1 MSRLLSTKCVANSI
15 ITGIVN
21 SVIMLLHAVS
31 DTDNATSPL
40 AIMEKMLDEL
50 PPGEQAMSMMP
61 IKNRGSSWKTCPKA
75 NASIGSRMIWPASP
89 AIMGRGRLRNSLKS
103 SVCNVSPSSN
113 INKVRMLVSGCSSQS
128 TDDIYQM
135 MENASSKSN
144 GSESSGQSDMVSDNS
159 PRVYTEDY
167 KECNKNY
174 MPELVQ
180 TGETAK
186 VTIGSRN
193 DTLSFT
199 VTDALITDDFS
210 DLRQL
215 TSQAAYD
222 NIRNFLLYVET
233 DDYID
238 EQGNILDSERGVE
251 RKALFV
257 KLSIKNENNS
267 EYTLPIHSL
276 SLYSI
281 KKENSVMKYRR
292 LKGTND
298 GGPICAN
305 APDAFTLKSA
315 SKITLQPG
323 EEKEEV
329 LIYFEEDKWVEQYT
343 YRYDKDIGKG
353 VYGDLV
359 YGDDISYD
367 NIYFSTSFMYE
378 SNNQNKDRGY
388 FEKIKSLIKL
398 DIRQE

>member
-1 MSRLLSTKCVANSI
+1 MKRKSI
-15 ITGIVN
+15 IF
-21 SVIMLLHAVS
+21 
-31 DTDNATSPL
+31 
-40 AIMEKMLDEL
+40 AILCVL
-50 PPGEQAMSMMP
+50 
-61 IKNRGSSWKTCPKA
+61 
-75 NASIGSRMIWPASP
+75 
-89 AIMGRGRLRNSLKS
+89 
-103 SVCNVSPSSN
+103 
-113 INKVRMLVSGCSSQS
+113 MLVSGCSSQS

-222 NIRNFLLYVET
+222 NIRNFLFYVET

>member
-1 MSRLLSTKCVANSI
+1 MKRKSI
-15 ITGIVN
+15 IF
-21 SVIMLLHAVS
+21 
-31 DTDNATSPL
+31 
-40 AIMEKMLDEL
+40 AILCVL
-50 PPGEQAMSMMP
+50 
-61 IKNRGSSWKTCPKA
+61 
-75 NASIGSRMIWPASP
+75 
-89 AIMGRGRLRNSLKS
+89 
-103 SVCNVSPSSN
+103 
-113 INKVRMLVSGCSSQS
+113 MLVSGCSSQS

-359 YGDDISYD
+359 YGDDIYMT
-367 NIYFSTSFMYE
+367 IYIFQLHLCT
-378 SNNQNKDRGY
+378 KVI
-388 FEKIKSLIKL
+388 IKTRTEATLRRLRVLLNWI
-398 DIRQE
+398 

>member
-1 MSRLLSTKCVANSI
+1 MKRKSI
-15 ITGIVN
+15 IF
-21 SVIMLLHAVS
+21 
-31 DTDNATSPL
+31 
-40 AIMEKMLDEL
+40 AILCVL
-50 PPGEQAMSMMP
+50 
-61 IKNRGSSWKTCPKA
+61 
-75 NASIGSRMIWPASP
+75 
-89 AIMGRGRLRNSLKS
+89 
-103 SVCNVSPSSN
+103 
-113 INKVRMLVSGCSSQS
+113 MLVSGCSSQS

-281 KKENSVMKYRR
+281 KKENS
-292 LKGTND
+292 
-298 GGPICAN
+298 
-305 APDAFTLKSA
+305 DA
-315 SKITLQPG
+315 
-323 EEKEEV
+323 
-329 LIYFEEDKWVEQYT
+329 
-343 YRYDKDIGKG
+343 
-353 VYGDLV
+353 
-359 YGDDISYD
+359 
-367 NIYFSTSFMYE
+367 
-378 SNNQNKDRGY
+378 
-388 FEKIKSLIKL
+388 
-398 DIRQE
+398 

>member
-1 MSRLLSTKCVANSI
+1 MKRKSI
-15 ITGIVN
+15 IF
-21 SVIMLLHAVS
+21 
-31 DTDNATSPL
+31 
-40 AIMEKMLDEL
+40 AILCVL
-50 PPGEQAMSMMP
+50 
-61 IKNRGSSWKTCPKA
+61 
-75 NASIGSRMIWPASP
+75 
-89 AIMGRGRLRNSLKS
+89 
-103 SVCNVSPSSN
+103 
-113 INKVRMLVSGCSSQS
+113 MLVSGCSSQS

-388 FEKIKSLIKL
+388 F
-398 DIRQE
+398 

>member
-1 MSRLLSTKCVANSI
+1 MKRKSI
-15 ITGIVN
+15 IF
-21 SVIMLLHAVS
+21 
-31 DTDNATSPL
+31 
-40 AIMEKMLDEL
+40 AILCAL
-50 PPGEQAMSMMP
+50 
-61 IKNRGSSWKTCPKA
+61 
-75 NASIGSRMIWPASP
+75 
-89 AIMGRGRLRNSLKS
+89 
-103 SVCNVSPSSN
+103 
-113 INKVRMLVSGCSSQS
+113 MLVSGCSSQS

-144 GSESSGQSDMVSDNS
+144 SSESSGQSDMVSDNS
-159 PRVYTEDY
+159 PRVYTEGY
-167 KECNKNY
+167 KECNKDY

-180 TGETAK
+180 AGETAK

-199 VTDALITDDFS
+199 VTDAFITDDFS

-215 TSQAAYD
+215 TSQVAYD

-267 EYTLPIHSL
+267 EYTLDIPGL

-281 KKENSVMKYRR
+281 KMEDSVMKYRR
-292 LKGTND
+292 LEGAHD
-298 GGPICAN
+298 GGPICAD
-305 APDAFTLKSA
+305 APDAFTLKST

-343 YRYDKDIGKG
+343 HRYDKDIGKG

-367 NIYFSTSFMYE
+367 NIYFSTSFMEE

>member
-1 MSRLLSTKCVANSI
+1 MILRDCKEEFIYEKKKYNILCV
-15 ITGIVN
+15 
-21 SVIMLLHAVS
+21 L
-31 DTDNATSPL
+31 
-40 AIMEKMLDEL
+40 
-50 PPGEQAMSMMP
+50 
-61 IKNRGSSWKTCPKA
+61 
-75 NASIGSRMIWPASP
+75 
-89 AIMGRGRLRNSLKS
+89 
-103 SVCNVSPSSN
+103 
-113 INKVRMLVSGCSSQS
+113 MLVSGCSSQS

-257 KLSIKNENNS
+257 K
-267 EYTLPIHSL
+267 PIHSL

>member
-1 MSRLLSTKCVANSI
+1 MKRKSI
-15 ITGIVN
+15 IF
-21 SVIMLLHAVS
+21 
-31 DTDNATSPL
+31 
-40 AIMEKMLDEL
+40 AILCAL
-50 PPGEQAMSMMP
+50 
-61 IKNRGSSWKTCPKA
+61 
-75 NASIGSRMIWPASP
+75 
-89 AIMGRGRLRNSLKS
+89 
-103 SVCNVSPSSN
+103 
-113 INKVRMLVSGCSSQS
+113 MLVSGCSSQS

-144 GSESSGQSDMVSDNS
+144 SSESSGQSDMVSDNS
-159 PRVYTEDY
+159 PRVYTEGY
-167 KECNKNY
+167 KECNKDY

-180 TGETAK
+180 AGETAK

-267 EYTLPIHSL
+267 KYTLDIPGL
-276 SLYSI
+276 NLYSI
-281 KKENSVMKYRR
+281 KMENSVMKYRR
-292 LKGTND
+292 LEGTND
-298 GGPICAN
+298 GGPVCADS
-305 APDAFTLKSA
+305 PDAFTLKST

-359 YGDDISYD
+359 YGDNISYD
-367 NIYFSTSFMYE
+367 NIYFSTSFMDE

>member
-1 MSRLLSTKCVANSI
+1 MKRKSI
-15 ITGIVN
+15 IF
-21 SVIMLLHAVS
+21 
-31 DTDNATSPL
+31 
-40 AIMEKMLDEL
+40 AILCVL
-50 PPGEQAMSMMP
+50 
-61 IKNRGSSWKTCPKA
+61 
-75 NASIGSRMIWPASP
+75 
-89 AIMGRGRLRNSLKS
+89 
-103 SVCNVSPSSN
+103 
-113 INKVRMLVSGCSSQS
+113 MLVSGCSSQS

-144 GSESSGQSDMVSDNS
+144 SSESSGQSDMVSDNS
-159 PRVYTEDY
+159 PRVYTEGY
-167 KECNKNY
+167 KECNKDY
-174 MPELVQ
+174 MPELVRA
-180 TGETAK
+180 GETDK

-215 TSQAAYD
+215 TSQVAYD

-267 EYTLPIHSL
+267 EYTLDIPGL
-276 SLYSI
+276 NLYSI
-281 KKENSVMKYRR
+281 KMEDSVMKYRR
-292 LKGTND
+292 LEGAHD
-298 GGPICAN
+298 GGPICAD

-343 YRYDKDIGKG
+343 HRYDKDIGKG

-367 NIYFSTSFMYE
+367 NIYFSTSFMEE

>member
-1 MSRLLSTKCVANSI
+1 MKRKSI
-15 ITGIVN
+15 IF
-21 SVIMLLHAVS
+21 
-31 DTDNATSPL
+31 
-40 AIMEKMLDEL
+40 AILCVL
-50 PPGEQAMSMMP
+50 
-61 IKNRGSSWKTCPKA
+61 
-75 NASIGSRMIWPASP
+75 
-89 AIMGRGRLRNSLKS
+89 
-103 SVCNVSPSSN
+103 
-113 INKVRMLVSGCSSQS
+113 MLVSGCSSQS
-128 TDDIYQM
+128 TNDIYQM

-210 DLRQL
+210 DLRQF

-233 DDYID
+233 DDCID
-238 EQGNILDSERGVE
+238 EQGNILDSKRGVE

-292 LKGTND
+292 LEGAPD
-298 GGPICAN
+298 GGPICAD

-315 SKITLQPG
+315 SKITLQPC

-367 NIYFSTSFMYE
+367 NIYFSTSFMDE
-378 SNNQNKDRGY
+378 SNNRNKDRGY

>member
-1 MSRLLSTKCVANSI
+1 MKRKSI
-15 ITGIVN
+15 IF
-21 SVIMLLHAVS
+21 
-31 DTDNATSPL
+31 
-40 AIMEKMLDEL
+40 AILCVL
-50 PPGEQAMSMMP
+50 
-61 IKNRGSSWKTCPKA
+61 
-75 NASIGSRMIWPASP
+75 
-89 AIMGRGRLRNSLKS
+89 
-103 SVCNVSPSSN
+103 
-113 INKVRMLVSGCSSQS
+113 MLVSGCSSQS

-281 KKENSVMKYRR
+281 KKENSVMKY
-292 LKGTND
+292 
-298 GGPICAN
+298 GPICAN

>member
-1 MSRLLSTKCVANSI
+1 MKRKSI
-15 ITGIVN
+15 IF
-21 SVIMLLHAVS
+21 
-31 DTDNATSPL
+31 
-40 AIMEKMLDEL
+40 AILCAL
-50 PPGEQAMSMMP
+50 
-61 IKNRGSSWKTCPKA
+61 
-75 NASIGSRMIWPASP
+75 
-89 AIMGRGRLRNSLKS
+89 
-103 SVCNVSPSSN
+103 
-113 INKVRMLVSGCSSQS
+113 MLVSGCSSQS

-144 GSESSGQSDMVSDNS
+144 SSESSGQSDMVSDNS
-159 PRVYTEDY
+159 PHVYTEGY
-167 KECNKNY
+167 KECNKDY

-210 DLRQL
+210 DLKQL

-222 NIRNFLLYVET
+222 NIRKFLLYVAT

-267 EYTLPIHSL
+267 EYTLNIPSL
-276 SLYSI
+276 NLYSI
-281 KKENSVMKYRR
+281 KMEDSVMKYRR
-292 LKGTND
+292 LEGAHD
-298 GGPICAN
+298 GGPICAD

-329 LIYFEEDKWVEQYT
+329 FVYFEEDKWVEQYT
-343 YRYDKDIGKG
+343 SSYDKDMGKI
-353 VYGDLV
+353 VYRDMV

-367 NIYFSTSFMYE
+367 NIYFSTSFMEE

>member
-1 MSRLLSTKCVANSI
+1 MKRKSI
-15 ITGIVN
+15 IF
-21 SVIMLLHAVS
+21 
-31 DTDNATSPL
+31 
-40 AIMEKMLDEL
+40 AILCAL
-50 PPGEQAMSMMP
+50 
-61 IKNRGSSWKTCPKA
+61 
-75 NASIGSRMIWPASP
+75 
-89 AIMGRGRLRNSLKS
+89 
-103 SVCNVSPSSN
+103 
-113 INKVRMLVSGCSSQS
+113 MLVSGCSSQS

-144 GSESSGQSDMVSDNS
+144 GSESSGQSDMFSDNS
-159 PRVYTEDY
+159 PHVYTEGY
-167 KECNKNY
+167 NECNKDY

-210 DLRQL
+210 DLRQF

-233 DDYID
+233 DDCID
-238 EQGNILDSERGVE
+238 EQGNILDSKRGVE

-292 LKGTND
+292 LEGAPD
-298 GGPICAN
+298 GGPICAD

-367 NIYFSTSFMYE
+367 NIYFSTSFMDE
-378 SNNQNKDRGY
+378 SNNRNKDRGY

>member
-1 MSRLLSTKCVANSI
+1 MKRKSI
-15 ITGIVN
+15 IF
-21 SVIMLLHAVS
+21 
-31 DTDNATSPL
+31 
-40 AIMEKMLDEL
+40 AILCVL
-50 PPGEQAMSMMP
+50 
-61 IKNRGSSWKTCPKA
+61 
-75 NASIGSRMIWPASP
+75 
-89 AIMGRGRLRNSLKS
+89 
-103 SVCNVSPSSN
+103 
-113 INKVRMLVSGCSSQS
+113 MLVSGCSSQS

-281 KKENSVMKYRR
+281 KKENSVMQYRR

-315 SKITLQPG
+315 SKANDFLPISLPAAANWHTSPMLEALEACPPVLEYISVSNTITFTFSP
-323 EEKEEV
+323 EASTWSRPPKP
-329 LIYFEEDKWVEQYT
+329 
-343 YRYDKDIGKG
+343 
-353 VYGDLV
+353 
-359 YGDDISYD
+359 IS
-367 NIYFSTSFMYE
+367 
-378 SNNQNKDRGY
+378 
-388 FEKIKSLIKL
+388 
-398 DIRQE
+398 

>member
-1 MSRLLSTKCVANSI
+1 MKRKSI
-15 ITGIVN
+15 IF
-21 SVIMLLHAVS
+21 
-31 DTDNATSPL
+31 
-40 AIMEKMLDEL
+40 AILCVL
-50 PPGEQAMSMMP
+50 
-61 IKNRGSSWKTCPKA
+61 
-75 NASIGSRMIWPASP
+75 
-89 AIMGRGRLRNSLKS
+89 
-103 SVCNVSPSSN
+103 
-113 INKVRMLVSGCSSQS
+113 MLVSGCSSQS

-135 MENASSKSN
+135 MENASSK
-144 GSESSGQSDMVSDNS
+144 S

-367 NIYFSTSFMYE
+367 NIYFSFMYE

>member
-1 MSRLLSTKCVANSI
+1 MV
-15 ITGIVN
+15 V
-21 SVIMLLHAVS
+21 
-31 DTDNATSPL
+31 
-40 AIMEKMLDEL
+40 E
-50 PPGEQAMSMMP
+50 
-61 IKNRGSSWKTCPKA
+61 
-75 NASIGSRMIWPASP
+75 MI
-89 AIMGRGRLRNSLKS
+89 RYHLQLR
-103 SVCNVSPSSN
+103 
-113 INKVRMLVSGCSSQS
+113 
-128 TDDIYQM
+128 
-135 MENASSKSN
+135 
-144 GSESSGQSDMVSDNS
+144 
-159 PRVYTEDY
+159 
-167 KECNKNY
+167 
-174 MPELVQ
+174 
-180 TGETAK
+180 
-186 VTIGSRN
+186 
-193 DTLSFT
+193 
-199 VTDALITDDFS
+199 DALITDDFS

>member
-1 MSRLLSTKCVANSI
+1 MKRKSI
-15 ITGIVN
+15 IF
-21 SVIMLLHAVS
+21 
-31 DTDNATSPL
+31 
-40 AIMEKMLDEL
+40 AILCAL
-50 PPGEQAMSMMP
+50 
-61 IKNRGSSWKTCPKA
+61 
-75 NASIGSRMIWPASP
+75 
-89 AIMGRGRLRNSLKS
+89 
-103 SVCNVSPSSN
+103 
-113 INKVRMLVSGCSSQS
+113 MLVSGCSSQS

-144 GSESSGQSDMVSDNS
+144 SSESSGQSDMVSDNS
-159 PRVYTEDY
+159 PRVYTEGY
-167 KECNKNY
+167 KECNKDY

-180 TGETAK
+180 AGETAK

-215 TSQAAYD
+215 TSQVAYD

-238 EQGNILDSERGVE
+238 EQGNILDSKRGVE

-267 EYTLPIHSL
+267 KYTLDIPGL
-276 SLYSI
+276 NLYSI
-281 KKENSVMKYRR
+281 KMENSVMKYRR
-292 LKGTND
+292 LEGTND
-298 GGPICAN
+298 GGPVCADS
-305 APDAFTLKSA
+305 PDAFTLKST

-359 YGDDISYD
+359 YGDNISYD
-367 NIYFSTSFMYE
+367 NIYFSTSFMDE

>member
-1 MSRLLSTKCVANSI
+1 MKRKSI
-15 ITGIVN
+15 IF
-21 SVIMLLHAVS
+21 
-31 DTDNATSPL
+31 
-40 AIMEKMLDEL
+40 AILCVL
-50 PPGEQAMSMMP
+50 
-61 IKNRGSSWKTCPKA
+61 
-75 NASIGSRMIWPASP
+75 
-89 AIMGRGRLRNSLKS
+89 
-103 SVCNVSPSSN
+103 
-113 INKVRMLVSGCSSQS
+113 MLVSGCSSQS

-199 VTDALITDDFS
+199 VTDAIITDDFS

-251 RKALFV
+251 RKAL
-257 KLSIKNENNS
+257 L
-267 EYTLPIHSL
+267 
-276 SLYSI
+276 
-281 KKENSVMKYRR
+281 
-292 LKGTND
+292 
-298 GGPICAN
+298 
-305 APDAFTLKSA
+305 
-315 SKITLQPG
+315 
-323 EEKEEV
+323 
-329 LIYFEEDKWVEQYT
+329 
-343 YRYDKDIGKG
+343 
-353 VYGDLV
+353 
-359 YGDDISYD
+359 
-367 NIYFSTSFMYE
+367 
-378 SNNQNKDRGY
+378 
-388 FEKIKSLIKL
+388 
-398 DIRQE
+398 

>member
-1 MSRLLSTKCVANSI
+1 MKRKSI
-15 ITGIVN
+15 IF
-21 SVIMLLHAVS
+21 
-31 DTDNATSPL
+31 
-40 AIMEKMLDEL
+40 AILCAL
-50 PPGEQAMSMMP
+50 
-61 IKNRGSSWKTCPKA
+61 
-75 NASIGSRMIWPASP
+75 
-89 AIMGRGRLRNSLKS
+89 
-103 SVCNVSPSSN
+103 
-113 INKVRMLVSGCSSQS
+113 MLVSGCSSQS

-144 GSESSGQSDMVSDNS
+144 SSESSGQSDMVSDNS
-159 PRVYTEDY
+159 PRVYTEGY
-167 KECNKNY
+167 KECNKYY

-180 TGETAK
+180 AGGTAK

-199 VTDALITDDFS
+199 VTDAFITDDFS

-215 TSQAAYD
+215 TSQVAYD

-267 EYTLPIHSL
+267 EYTLDIPGL

-281 KKENSVMKYRR
+281 KMEDSVMKYRR
-292 LKGTND
+292 LEGAHD
-298 GGPICAN
+298 GGPICAD
-305 APDAFTLKSA
+305 APDAFTLKST

-343 YRYDKDIGKG
+343 HRYDKDIGKG

-367 NIYFSTSFMYE
+367 NIYFSTSFMEE

>member
-1 MSRLLSTKCVANSI
+1 MKRKSI
-15 ITGIVN
+15 IF
-21 SVIMLLHAVS
+21 
-31 DTDNATSPL
+31 
-40 AIMEKMLDEL
+40 AILCAL
-50 PPGEQAMSMMP
+50 
-61 IKNRGSSWKTCPKA
+61 
-75 NASIGSRMIWPASP
+75 
-89 AIMGRGRLRNSLKS
+89 
-103 SVCNVSPSSN
+103 
-113 INKVRMLVSGCSSQS
+113 MLVSGCSSQS

-144 GSESSGQSDMVSDNS
+144 SSESSGQSDMVSDNS

-267 EYTLPIHSL
+267 KYTLDIPGL
-276 SLYSI
+276 NLYSI
-281 KKENSVMKYRR
+281 KMENSVMKYRR
-292 LKGTND
+292 LEGTND
-298 GGPICAN
+298 GGPVCADS
-305 APDAFTLKSA
+305 PDAFTLKST

-359 YGDDISYD
+359 YGDNISYD
-367 NIYFSTSFMYE
+367 NIYFSTSFMDE